1 MADLDGKSYWGSLQA
16 RRINRRRTLAGG
28 ATFLTGGIALGLVGC
43 SSSNNN
49 SKSNANNSAA
59 TQAATQASGGS
70 PTSAAT
76 RAAGGASPVAGGSP
90 AAGGGATAAAT
101 LVPAGNFKTGGTIQA
116 FITGAG
122 NLDPVANTSYRS
134 QWYAGF
140 HYSRLFRFAS
150 SPDPKLA
157 LSRQPVGDL
166 VTGYEATPD
175 ALTYTMKLRPDAVF
189 HPPLSRPLTSADV
202 LASYKYFTTNPQ
214 NSNSGVYTPIVDS
227 LTAPDANTIV
237 FKLKQ
242 PYAPFINKLGN
253 TQYLWIM
260 SADAVGGKIDP
271 SQQAIGTGPW
281 IYANGTPTAVTW
293 KKNPNYF
300 IKGIPYADGAV
311 LNVIPD
317 TSTLE
322 AQFQAG
328 AIDVLNAGSPPP
340 SDVDAIKKAVPKA
353 TTIEYTPAGL
363 NFLFFSNVTDPN
375 SPFKDPRMRQAASLA
390 IDRKGLIDLE
400 YNGHGAWDNI
410 VPPGLGKWYLDPLGK
425 DIGDSG
431 KYFKQDKQAAKQLI
445 QAAGHANTQIKY
457 LYPNNAYGDLFNSQ
471 ADAIRGMLSDAGFQL
486 SVVTVDYL
494 KDYINNG
501 QGIFNKGAPPN
512 TIVCALQ
519 SAFTDPDDYLSG
531 MLTKNG
537 NRNHDLLD
545 DPDLLAAVTKQQQE
559 LDENKRVQL
568 VYQVQQMHAALMYYP
583 PIVYTNYIN
592 MIQPWVQNYF
602 VCDDYNL
609 ATEEFAYMSVNNK

>member
-1 MADLDGKSYWGSLQA
+1 V
-16 RRINRRRTLAGG
+16 AG
-28 ATFLTGGIALGLVGC
+28 A
-43 SSSNNN
+43 
-49 SKSNANNSAA
+49 
-59 TQAATQASGGS
+59 
-70 PTSAAT
+70 
-76 RAAGGASPVAGGSP
+76 AAGAQP
-90 AAGGGATAAAT
+90 T

-116 FITGAG
+116 FITGTG

-150 SPDPKLA
+150 SAEPSVA

-166 VTGYEATPD
+166 VTGYEVTPD
-175 ALTYTMKLRPDAVF
+175 SLTYTMHLRKDATF
-189 HPPLSRPLTSADV
+189 HPPLSRPLTSDDV
-202 LASYKYFTTNPQ
+202 MASWKYFTTNPQ
-214 NSNSGVYTPIVDS
+214 NTNSGVYSPIVDTI
-227 LTAPDANTIV
+227 TAPDANTIQ
-237 FKLKQ
+237 FKLKT
-242 PYAPFINKLGN
+242 PYAPFINKLAN
-253 TQYLWIM
+253 TQYLWIL
-260 SADAVGGKIDP
+260 SADAVNGKIDP

-281 IYANGTPTAVTW
+281 IYASGTPTAVTW

-328 AIDVLNAGSPPP
+328 QIDVLNAGSPPP
-340 SDVDAIKKAVPKA
+340 SDVPSLQKAVPKA
-353 TTIEYTPAGL
+353 KTIEYTPAGL

-390 IDRKGLIDLE
+390 LDRKGLIDLE
-400 YNGHGAWDNI
+400 YSGHGAWDNI
-410 VPPGLGKWYLDPLGK
+410 VPPGLGKWWLDPNGPN
-425 DIGDSG
+425 IGDSG

-445 QAAGHANTQIKY
+445 QAAGHANTQLKY

-471 ADAIRGMLSDAGFQL
+471 ADAIRGMLTDAGFQL
-486 SVVTVDYL
+486 TVVTVDYL

-519 SAFTDPDDYLSG
+519 SAFSDPDDYLTG

-545 DPDLLAAVTKQQQE
+545 DADLAAAVQKQQQE
-559 LDENKRVQL
+559 MDENKRLQL
-568 VYQVQQMHAALMYYP
+568 VYQVEQMHANLMYYP
-583 PIVYTNYIN
+583 PVVYTNYIN

>member
-150 SPDPKLA
+150 AADPKLA

-166 VTGYEATPD
+166 VTGYEVTPD
-175 ALTYTMKLRPDAVF
+175 ALTYTMKIRKDAIF
-189 HPPLSRPLTSADV
+189 HPPLSRPLTSADIM
-202 LASYKYFTTNPQ
+202 ASWKYFTTNPQ
-214 NSNSGVYTPIVDS
+214 NTNSSVYTPIVDS
-227 LTAPDANTIV
+227 LTAPDDNTIV

-311 LNVIPD
+311 LNIIPD

-340 SDVDAIKKAVPKA
+340 TDVDAIKKAVPKA

-390 IDRKGLIDLE
+390 LDRKAIIDGV
-400 YNGHGAWDNI
+400 YGGHGAWDNI
-410 VPPGLGKWYLDPLGK
+410 VPPGLGKWWLDPNGPNA
-425 DIGDSG
+425 GDSA
-431 KYFKQDKQAAKQLI
+431 KFYKHDIAQAKQLI
-445 QAAGHANTQIKY
+445 QAAGHSDTEIKY
-457 LYPNNAYGDLFNSQ
+457 VYPNNAYGDLFNQ
-471 ADAIRGMLSDAGFQL
+471 AADTIRGMLTDAGFKL

-512 TIVCALQ
+512 SIVCALQ

-568 VYQVQQMHAALMYYP
+568 VYQVQQMQAALMYYP

-592 MIQPWVQNYF
+592 MIQPWVQNYL